1 MPSFFVIRE
10 GKETFLF
17 SILCEQRDGS
27 LRRNSIVLKSR
38 ANFFQS
44 WNAQRSW
51 CIRHRISMVVPSS
64 TGTIDRWWATSG
76 DFWRN
81 LRREEKYSLLVPH
94 ISILCRA
101 RHRLLS
107 LFSKRKR
114 VPAFCLRFHRR
125 GYVKVKAACKR
136 ASRKHTDLS
145 PSSAPTTNPRC
156 N

>member
-27 LRRNSIVLKSR
+27 LRRNSVVLKSR
-38 ANFFQS
+38 ANFFQIGTHS
-44 WNAQRSW
+44 DRGAFDIESRWSFLPQRGRS
-51 CIRHRISMVVPSS
+51 IVDGRQ
-64 TGTIDRWWATSG
+64 G

>member
-1 MPSFFVIRE
+1 MPSFFVIRK

-27 LRRNSIVLKSR
+27 LRRNSVVLKSR

-51 CIRHRISMVVPSS
+51 CIES
-64 TGTIDRWWATSG
+64 RWSFLPQRGRSIVDGRQG